1 MPAAPTTLQAVASFQ
16 ASCPPPRV
24 RGYRQQPCASPQL
37 IQRLRA
43 TVSSA
48 FILKP
53 RQEASYSHEAL
64 GAWGGGAPCQGV
76 SGQDTSGG
84 STWRPRWQVQPRPKT
99 LDPKGVWPPVC
110 QPPMTGFQVQPRL
123 VESLQAGPS
132 LPWASV
138 SLSVLRS
145 PGLGGLKAPSS
156 SGIPG
161 SRGVLGPHADPKA
174 PGWPGEPRVGQGR
187 SRPPEEGT
195 GQPSGPPS
203 QPCPPLPRG
212 SRTVPGVG
220 T

>member
-1 MPAAPTTLQAVASFQ
+1 MPGGQRSGHQWGQHLAAPLAGAAS
-16 ASCPPPRV
+16 AKDTR
-24 RGYRQQPCASPQL
+24 PQGC
-37 IQRLRA
+37 
-43 TVSSA
+43 V
-48 FILKP
+48 
-53 RQEASYSHEAL
+53 
-64 GAWGGGAPCQGV
+64 APC
-76 SGQDTSGG
+76 
-84 STWRPRWQVQPRPKT
+84 
-99 LDPKGVWPPVC
+99 LC